1 MKSCHTTKDIK
12 QIKHD
17 GNVLP
22 SSRKCAVDRRRV
34 IESVV
39 KGQTTKSARIVFLRN
54 ARIKSPWKISSMKRR
69 G

>member
-1 MKSCHTTKDIK
+1 M
-12 QIKHD
+12 IKHD
-17 GNVLP
+17 GTVLP

-54 ARIKSPWKISSMKRR
+54 ARLKLPWEFQLRETKELKR
-69 G
+69 